1 MIQFEL
7 PQNNANIIKVI
18 GVGGGGGNAVNY
30 MYNLGIEGVDF
41 IVCNTDKKALNNSPV
56 PTKIQLGPSLTQG
69 LGAGANPEIGQR
81 ACQESIEEIENLL
94 INNTKMVFV
103 TAGMGGGTG
112 TGGAPI
118 VAKVAKDLGILTVG
132 IVTTPFSYEGKR
144 RQRQAEE
151 GINDLRNNVDTI
163 LVISNDKL
171 RHQFGNIAASQA
183 FCRADDILA
192 TATKCITDVI
202 NSQGHIVVDFADV
215 STVMRDG
222 GVAILGNATAK
233 GENRA
238 YEAAE
243 LALNSPLLNDNNI
256 NGAKWVLLNINSA
269 HGVHEHTLDE
279 VEMIQAYI
287 QEQAGEE
294 CDVIFGTG
302 FDDNLDDHISV
313 TIIAT
318 GFEYNNT
325 QSAFSGNQKKP
336 MADRTREVWVLNESN
351 EESKTIEAVAPVESV
366 PIAVSETFKP
376 VIDQP
381 LTNESVTNKLET
393 FILETHQP
401 VTNDPVTNNVETSKL
416 ETIKFATEG
425 LLSDPLAPTMIEIE
439 PPAIPNG
446 IAFGLG
452 MSFRQSSSQP
462 VTEIQVPKATEIPL
476 RESYTLMPETVVAV
490 SEPEIIQAPVVNAQP
505 VQEIKPQPIVKEEEK
520 IIFEL
525 SIETEETPVA
535 PVNEVVVEKTP
546 SAADVQ
552 AELDALFTSPMK
564 VVEKTE
570 QQMNDEYVT
579 VKGITINRRK
589 GNRLLTDSELE
600 AEVNFE
606 LQKRAFDERA
616 SRLRSMSFNVNKA
629 DIDNDEA
636 NIPAYQRQN
645 KVLDQHPTSS
655 EDVYSG
661 VSVKNGMNNG
671 SNISTRNTFLNGN
684 NPD

>member
-30 MYNLGIEGVDF
+30 MYNLGLEGVDF

-94 INNTKMVFV
+94 VNNTKMVFV

-151 GINDLRNNVDTI
+151 GINDLRTKVDTI

-222 GVAILGNATAK
+222 GVAILGNATAV

-243 LALNSPLLNDNNI
+243 QALNSPLLNDSNI
-256 NGAKWVLLNINSA
+256 SGAKWVLLNINSA

-287 QEQAGEE
+287 QEQAGED

-302 FDDNLDDHISV
+302 FDDNLGEHISV

-318 GFEYNNT
+318 GFEYKNT
-325 QSAFSGNQKKP
+325 QNAYTAEKMKP
-336 MADRTREVWVLNESN
+336 HADRNKIVMELGGSG
-351 EESKTIEAVAPVESV
+351 EE
-366 PIAVSETFKP
+366 
-376 VIDQP
+376 
-381 LTNESVTNKLET
+381 NKLFDTIAET
-393 FILETHQP
+393 PSPIVNTVVENITTDIVPP
-401 VTNDPVTNNVETSKL
+401 VVD
-416 ETIKFATEG
+416 A
-425 LLSDPLAPTMIEIE
+425 LAPTMIEIE
-439 PPAIPNG
+439 PPAIPSFM
-446 IAFGLG
+446 AFGLG
-452 MSFRQSSSQP
+452 QATRP
-462 VTEIQVPKATEIPL
+462 NKAEITPAIEEPIAENFIKEVYSL
-476 RESYTLMPETVVAV
+476 
-490 SEPEIIQAPVVNAQP
+490 EPEDLSVLNEPISKIEPIEYQTPVSQKEPERLHEPIINSNL
-505 VQEIKPQPIVKEEEK
+505 EEK
-520 IIFEL
+520 IVFEL
-525 SIETEETPVA
+525 SPEVEEVSSKIIVEEKIVETL
-535 PVNEVVVEKTP
+535 P

-552 AELDALFTSPMK
+552 AELDALFNSGLK
-564 VVEKTE
+564 QVEKTE
-570 QQMNDEYVT
+570 QQMQDEFVT
-579 VKGITINRRK
+579 IKGITLNRKK
-589 GNRLLTDSELE
+589 GSRYLTDSELE

-616 SRLRSMSFNVNKA
+616 SKLRSMSFNVNKA
-629 DIDNDEA
+629 DIDSDDN
-636 NIPAYQRQN
+636 NIPAYMRQN
-645 KVLDQHPTSS
+645 KVLDQHPASS
-655 EDVYSG
+655 EDVYSN
-661 VSVKNGMNNG
+661 VKVNSGNTNG
-671 SNISTRNTFLNGN
+671 SNISTINTFLNGK

>member
-1 MIQFEL
+1 MLMTNASINNIITKPFLNSIHKTQNSKKMIQFEL
-7 PQNNANIIKVI
+7 PQNNANIIKVV

-30 MYNLGIEGVDF
+30 MYNLGMEGVDF

-144 RQRQAEE
+144 RMRQAEE
-151 GINDLRNNVDTI
+151 GINDLRGQVDTI

-222 GVAILGNATAK
+222 GVAILGNATAR
-233 GENRA
+233 GDNRA

-243 LALNSPLLNDNNI
+243 QALNSPLLNDSDI

-269 HGVHEHTLDE
+269 HGIHEHTLDE
-279 VEMIQAYI
+279 VEMIQAFI
-287 QEQAGEE
+287 QEQAGED

-302 FDDNLDDHISV
+302 FDDNLGEHISV

-318 GFEYNNT
+318 GFEFKNT
-325 QSAFSGNQKKP
+325 QSAYTAQKIKPQHEKTKIVMALGESG
-336 MADRTREVWVLNESN
+336 
-351 EESKTIEAVAPVESV
+351 EENKLFEAVTTAPIETKAEEI
-366 PIAVSETFKP
+366 IA
-376 VIDQP
+376 
-381 LTNESVTNKLET
+381 
-393 FILETHQP
+393 
-401 VTNDPVTNNVETSKL
+401 
-416 ETIKFATEG
+416 ETI
-425 LLSDPLAPTMIEIE
+425 DPLMPTMIEIE
-439 PPAIPNG
+439 APAVPTFN
-446 IAFGLG
+446 AFGLG
-452 MSFRQSSSQP
+452 MINRLG
-462 VTEIQVPKATEIPL
+462 KA
-476 RESYTLMPETVVAV
+476 ESVKIEEAQLNAAIEKEMYALQTDEVVLVNEPEMI
-490 SEPEIIQAPVVNAQP
+490 SEPEISAPIDSIPLPTEQ
-505 VQEIKPQPIVKEEEK
+505 KIV
-520 IIFEL
+520 FEL
-525 SIETEETPVA
+525 SP
-535 PVNEVVVEKTP
+535 VVEEISVELTAQEKAIE
-546 SAADVQ
+546 AAKEAANVQ
-552 AELDALFTSPMK
+552 AELDALFSSSMK
-564 VVEKTE
+564 EVEKTE
-570 QQMNDEYVT
+570 QQMQDQFVT
-579 VKGITINRRK
+579 IKGITINRRK
-589 GNRLLTDSELE
+589 GNRLLSDSELE

-616 SRLRSMSFNVNKA
+616 SKLRSMSFNVNKA
-629 DIDNDEA
+629 DIDNDEN
-636 NIPAYQRQN
+636 NIPAFQRQN
-645 KVLDQHPTSS
+645 KVLDHHPSS
-655 EDVYSG
+655 AEDVYSDIKINDG
-661 VSVKNGMNNG
+661 TNNRPA
-671 SNISTRNTFLNGN
+671 ISTLNTFLNGK

>member
-30 MYNLGIEGVDF
+30 MYNLGLEGVDF

-69 LGAGANPEIGQR
+69 LGAGANPEIGER
-81 ACQESIEEIENLL
+81 ACKESIEEIENLL
-94 INNTKMVFV
+94 VNNTKMVFV

-151 GINDLRNNVDTI
+151 GINSLRGQVDTI

-222 GVAILGNATAK
+222 GVAILGNATAA

-243 LALNSPLLNDNNI
+243 QALNSPLLNDNNI

-269 HGVHEHTLDE
+269 HGIYEHTLDE
-279 VEMIQAYI
+279 VEMIQAFI
-287 QEQAGEE
+287 QEQAGED

-302 FDDNLDDHISV
+302 FDDNLGEHISV

-318 GFEYNNT
+318 GFEFRNT
-325 QSAFSGNQKKP
+325 QSAYTAEKIKP
-336 MADRTREVWVLNESN
+336 HADRTKIVMTLGETG
-351 EESKTIEAVAPVESV
+351 EE
-366 PIAVSETFKP
+366 
-376 VIDQP
+376 
-381 LTNESVTNKLET
+381 NKLFNT
-393 FILETHQP
+393 MP
-401 VTNDPVTNNVETSKL
+401 TSTTTPTVKDEL
-416 ETIKFATEG
+416 VVDEI
-425 LLSDPLAPTMIEIE
+425 DPLAPRMYEIE
-439 PPAIPNG
+439 PPAVPSFMS
-446 IAFGLG
+446 FGLG
-452 MSFRQSSSQP
+452 ITQ
-462 VTEIQVPKATEIPL
+462 
-476 RESYTLMPETVVAV
+476 REVK
-490 SEPEIIQAPVVNAQP
+490 APVAEINETSSTETFIKEVQALEPTQVYALEPTPSNPIAETP
-505 VQEIKPQPIVKEEEK
+505 VAPVIINEAPAQEISVPPVVSYQAVEPVISNEEK

-525 SIETEETPVA
+525 SPEVEE
-535 PVNEVVVEKTP
+535 VNVVETAP
-546 SAADVQ
+546 QAVAENTQTAADIQ
-552 AELDALFTSPMK
+552 AELDALFNAPMK
-564 VVEKTE
+564 IVEKTE
-570 QQMNDEYVT
+570 QEMKDEFVT
-579 VKGITINRRK
+579 IKGITLNRRK
-589 GNRLLTDSELE
+589 GSRLLSDSELE

-629 DIDNDEA
+629 DIESDDT
-636 NIPAYQRQN
+636 NIPAYLRQN
-645 KVLDQHPTSS
+645 KVLDQHPSS
-655 EDVYSG
+655 GEDVYSDIK
-661 VSVKNGMNNG
+661 VNSNNANG
-671 SNISTRNTFLNGN
+671 SNISTLNTFLNGK